1 MPVGAVLP
9 KPAEIGLRKDQL
21 EFLQVAQEFSAVE
34 LAPHAALWDEKK
46 IFPEEAL
53 RKAAAL
59 GFAGLFVKEDVGG
72 SNLGRLDGS
81 IIIEALAAG
90 CTSTTAYLTIHNMC
104 AWMID
109 TFGNEEQR
117 NRFLPKLVSMEVRW
131 CRNIALSPLLV
142 VSLLCAGPPVGDPSS
157 TLPHTV

>member
-1 MPVGAVLP
+1 M
-9 KPAEIGLRKDQL
+9 GLTKEQL
-21 EFLQVAQEFSAVE
+21 EFQTVAQQFAAEEF
-34 LAPHAALWDEKK
+34 APHAALWDEKK

-59 GFAGLFVKEDVGG
+59 GFGALFVKDDVGG

-81 IIIEALAAG
+81 IIVEALAAG

-117 NRFLPKLVSMEVRW
+117 QRFLPSLVTMEVR
-131 CRNIALSPLLV
+131 
-142 VSLLCAGPPVGDPSS
+142 AGR
-157 TLPHTV
+157 